1 MGFVS
6 CPIIVGVAPVE
17 WGLRCRYNLSC
28 TISLLSVQKGE
39 EIEGGFLCSSV
50 KRERQSKCF
59 VLKAFLFS
67 I

>member
-1 MGFVS
+1 MGVVS
-6 CPIIVGVAPVE
+6 CPITVGVAPVE
-17 WGLRCRYNLSC
+17 WGLRRWPPASSICVGQR
-28 TISLLSVQKGE
+28 GE
-39 EIEGGFLCSSV
+39 EGEGGFLCSSV